1 MLYHNLF
8 LCDYRLIGLFKKYL
22 TENEGKEASNMVY
35 LFLDIDAYFSIGKDN
50 KDKNDKQKKDVQA
63 NFIHK

>member
-1 MLYHNLF
+1 
-8 LCDYRLIGLFKKYL
+8 
-22 TENEGKEASNMVY
+22 MVY